1 LRSVVEAAPNL
12 TALDLEGRMKPLLL
26 AAMVSVSAVG
36 AALEPGNLTS
46 VINDIYPLDAAKRQ
60 ALNLCMLRDP
70 NFNRLASAAREVCYR
85 HELDE
90 PQLAAARAT
99 IGVAPNDVEL
109 HQAAAWEN
117 APRNDIRVIEAS
129 QGFSPSLTDGP
140 VR

>member
-1 LRSVVEAAPNL
+1 
-12 TALDLEGRMKPLLL
+12 MKPLLL

-36 AALEPGNLTS
+36 AALEPGSLTS
-46 VINDIYPLDAAKRQ
+46 FINEIYPLDVAKRQ

-70 NFNRLASAAREVCYR
+70 NFNRLAPSAREACYG
-85 HELDE
+85 HELNE
-90 PQLAAARAT
+90 PRLAAARAT
-99 IGVAPNDVEL
+99 TGVAPNDVEL

-129 QGFSPSLTDGP
+129 QGFSPSLSDGP